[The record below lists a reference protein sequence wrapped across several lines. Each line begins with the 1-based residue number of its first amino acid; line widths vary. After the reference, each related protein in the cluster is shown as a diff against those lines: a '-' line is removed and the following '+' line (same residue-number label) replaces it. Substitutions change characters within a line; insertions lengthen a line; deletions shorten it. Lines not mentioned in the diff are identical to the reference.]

1 MATRRART
9 TDSLVTRLGRRI
21 TKDGDGLL
29 ALLVGFGAFVLAVL
43 DVAGTEVVGSDV
55 LSAAILFVLALLAA
69 TLLRDR
75 RSAKDLVAQGAAVR
89 QVDGID
95 ADQQRYNACLSTK
108 SWEFRGGIGDVL
120 RTATLPAYVE
130 ANVDARLVMRLEILD
145 PTDAGL
151 CEAYARHRG
160 LLDGAQADEWS
171 AQRVREELL
180 ATVFAACW
188 YHRQHRSLDIRVGL
202 SSVLHTIRWE
212 AADDV
217 LIISEEGK
225 AGYAL
230 VIEESKPY
238 YDAFT
243 SDMTTSFRRAR
254 ELPVAGTADL
264 PLPQKLRGDHVAAV
278 FARLDLDVTDLDER
292 TLVEI
297 ARAALTENETVL
309 SRLRARATGGGGALT
324 LRR

>member
-1 MATRRART
+1 
-9 TDSLVTRLGRRI
+9 
-21 TKDGDGLL
+21 
-29 ALLVGFGAFVLAVL
+29 
-43 DVAGTEVVGSDV
+43 
-55 LSAAILFVLALLAA
+55 
-69 TLLRDR
+69 
-75 RSAKDLVAQGAAVR
+75 VAQGAAVR
-89 QVDGID
+89 QIDGID

-145 PTDAGL
+145 PTDTPL
-151 CEAYARHRG
+151 CEAYARHRA
-160 LLDGAQADEWS
+160 LLDGARADEWS

-188 YHRQHRSLDIRVGL
+188 YRRQHRSLDIRVGL

-217 LIISEEGK
+217 LIVSEEGK

-238 YDAFT
+238 YD
-243 SDMTTSFRRAR
+243 
-254 ELPVAGTADL
+254 L
-264 PLPQKLRGDHVAAV
+264 
-278 FARLDLDVTDLDER
+278 
-292 TLVEI
+292 
-297 ARAALTENETVL
+297 
-309 SRLRARATGGGGALT
+309 
-324 LRR
+324 